1 MSKKVL
7 SIIPAALFIF
17 LIFVFTVVSAI
28 FVLQGINFYHYLP
41 IKMFAIAIFL
51 TAIVSLLSFLKLRY
65 WFPSLPLYI
74 FFSTYISVQ
83 NLYLSNFIKSYLLIL
98 FFTALFQGS
107 VYLVSIAVDII
118 LAFDSDFDKFKLGA
132 ILDSCFGDLEKKKFL
147 CSLKGFLVAI
157 LFQIALFICTHFIY
171 ELVPSFSLL
180 FVLLLGLSIAAIV
193 NKIKIRNWILS
204 MSFYFVLSESLYSFG
219 IGKWFFRNSVYRSLV
234 VAEFSIIFAF
244 FVLRFL
250 INYRKAKL
258 ARDRG
263 VYVEPVE
270 LSREN

>member
-1 MSKKVL
+1 VHISGSIPVASIKINKCKYVDQWFDNELWLVSTYNGGYSMSKKVL

-41 IKMFAIAIFL
+41 VKMFAIAIFL

-132 ILDSCFGDLEKKKFL
+132 ILDSCFGDIEKEKFF
-147 CSLKGFLVAI
+147 SSIKGFLVAI
-157 LFQIALFICTHFIY
+157 LFQVALFICTHFIY

-180 FVLLLGLSIAAIV
+180 FVLLLQEEFWYADTRV
-193 NKIKIRNWILS
+193 NNTLLKKNQL
-204 MSFYFVLSESLYSFG
+204 
-219 IGKWFFRNSVYRSLV
+219 
-234 VAEFSIIFAF
+234 
-244 FVLRFL
+244 
-250 INYRKAKL
+250 
-258 ARDRG
+258 
-263 VYVEPVE
+263 
-270 LSREN
+270 